1 MSTQERHSP
10 KITVMSYWFSANKML
25 RSEILSLFPNV
36 TFQERP
42 QRRSTNELVDHLQ
55 NSPGMVLGAD
65 DMNAEVLRHLPNL
78 EIISVFGAGVDNLDV
93 EFARSQGIKIGCS
106 PGVNK
111 VSVAEQTVALMIG
124 LCRKLF
130 FNHMAL
136 KQGEWRE
143 EDGGWDLSGKT
154 VGIVGC
160 GETGTETLRLLRP
173 FGCTVLLCD
182 VQDVSQMAA
191 EFGARQVN
199 LDDLLAQADIV
210 SLHVPLEDATRHLVS
225 HDQLKLM
232 KYSAYLINIS
242 RGAVVD
248 QSALEHALRNNII
261 AGAAL
266 DVFDP
271 EPPTEKSFLALPN
284 LVLTPHTGGGSYD
297 AILAM
302 GRAAIALLADHF
314 IHGEN
319 NDKKTAGRPP
329 QGRPVLY

>member
-10 KITVMSYWFSANKML
+10 KITVMSYWLSDNKTL

-42 QRRSTNELVDHLQ
+42 QNRSPDELIDHLK

-78 EIISVFGAGVDNLDV
+78 EIISVFGAGMDNLDV
-93 EFARSQGIKIGCS
+93 DFAHSQGIKIGCS

-130 FNHMAL
+130 LNHMAL

-143 EDGGWDLSGKT
+143 EDSGWDLSGKT

-160 GETGTETLRLLRP
+160 GETGRETLRLLRP

-199 LDDLLAQADIV
+199 LEDLLPQADIV

-232 KYSAYLINIS
+232 KNSAYLINMS
-242 RGAVVD
+242 RGAVVG
-248 QSALEHALRNNII
+248 QRALEHALRSNII

-271 EPPTEKSFLALPN
+271 EPPTDMSFLSLPN
-284 LVLTPHTGGGSYD
+284 LVLTPHTGGGSCD
-297 AILAM
+297 AVLAM
-302 GRAAIALLADHF
+302 GRAAIAHLADHF

-319 NDKKTAGRPP
+319 ND
-329 QGRPVLY
+329 